1 MPPSKELTK
10 SSLRDKWSEHVITLN
25 NAYTKSLTLTK
36 DALDCLRFHAY
47 TKDELLAIAHLRDNL
62 HDLKDAKY
70 SYINM
75 QRKNYK
81 FEYNGKVYE
90 LKTEVLRKKSNK
102 HRTLQEIPYSLKEK

>member
-1 MPPSKELTK
+1 M
-10 SSLRDKWSEHVITLN
+10 
-25 NAYTKSLTLTK
+25 
-36 DALDCLRFHAY
+36 
-47 TKDELLAIAHLRDNL
+47 RDNL

-81 FEYNGKVYE
+81 KKIADGVKHMVSYNFEYNGKVYE